1 MRNMSLA
8 IAPMLDRT
16 DRHFRYF
23 MRQITRHTILY
34 TEMITTGALIF
45 GAKKRHLDFSLL
57 EKPVV
62 LQLGGSVPLA
72 LRDCARMAE
81 DWGYDGINLNVGCPS
96 ERVQNG
102 SFGACL
108 MATPEL
114 VAECVSSMQAVTSL
128 PVSVKHRIGIDAHDS
143 YEFMFQFV
151 NTVRQSGC
159 KQFIVHAR
167 IALLSGLNPKQ
178 NLKVPPLRY
187 HDVYQLKKDFPELNI
202 QINGGIQDL
211 TQAQAQL
218 KHVDGVMI
226 GRAACDDPFM
236 FSKADALFFGDHT
249 APKTRDE
256 IVSAMIP
263 YIQAQGEFSRRVT
276 RHMLNLYAGQSNAK
290 KWRREL
296 SQPLPVFSP

>member
-1 MRNMSLA
+1 M
-8 IAPMLDRT
+8 
-16 DRHFRYF
+16 
-23 MRQITRHTILY
+23 
-34 TEMITTGALIF
+34 
-45 GAKKRHLDFSLL
+45 
-57 EKPVV
+57 
-62 LQLGGSVPLA
+62 A

-114 VAECVSSMQAVTSL
+114 VAECVASMQAATSL
-128 PVSVKHRIGIDAHDS
+128 PVTVKHRIGIDAHDS

-151 NTVRQSGC
+151 DTVSKAGC

-187 HDVYQLKKDFPELNI
+187 DDVYRLKKDFPELNI
-202 QINGGIQDL
+202 HINGGIQDL
-211 TQAQAQL
+211 TQAKAQL
-218 KHVDGVMI
+218 EFVDGTMI

-236 FSKADALFFGDHT
+236 FAQADALFFGDSA
-249 APKTRDE
+249 APNTREE

-263 YIQAQGEFSRRVT
+263 YIQAQGEFGRRVT
-276 RHMLNLYAGQSNAK
+276 RHMINLYAGENNAK
-290 KWRREL
+290 KWRRQL
-296 SQPLPVFSP
+296 SGSEPAFQ